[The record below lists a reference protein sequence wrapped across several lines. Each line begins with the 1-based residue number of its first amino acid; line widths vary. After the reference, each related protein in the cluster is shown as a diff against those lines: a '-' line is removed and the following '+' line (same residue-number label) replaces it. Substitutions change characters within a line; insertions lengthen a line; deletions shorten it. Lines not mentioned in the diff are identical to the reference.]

1 MIPNTGEHNN
11 GQEGYEDAITNT
23 LFVCFFS
30 LLFSPIAHQSRVLL
44 RVRMLYYIK
53 HEVLGD
59 LVNQIN
65 EGANARYI

>member
-1 MIPNTGEHNN
+1 MGRRDTRMPLLIHC
-11 GQEGYEDAITNT
+11 
-23 LFVCFFS
+23 LFVFFLS
-30 LLFSPIAHQSRVLL
+30 FFSPIAHQSRVLL

>member
-1 MIPNTGEHNN
+1 MGRRDTRMPLLIHF
-11 GQEGYEDAITNT
+11 
-23 LFVCFFS
+23 LFFFF
-30 LLFSPIAHQSRVLL
+30 LFSPIAHQSRVLL